1 MGKHSRKYVL
11 SAIIFLVI
19 LLISSLSFY
28 SIKHSSDKAKAQ
40 AAAQAVKEKEAENQR
55 KLYEAKKTEEA
66 KKAEDEKLQAEKI
79 KIEEAIKGEG
89 KSRDIPVLMYHS
101 IAYEKGNELR
111 IPKEKFRLQMKY
123 LKDNGFTT
131 LTLNELYDHLVYGS
145 ELPKKPIVITLDD
158 GYVDNYTNALPVL
171 KEFNLKATVFMIT
184 SCIDTDNR
192 YLTSN
197 QLQEMDKSGMEI
209 ESHTVSH
216 PELNKLSYD
225 VQLSQLKDS
234 KTTLEKVLGREVPY
248 IAYPYGKFN
257 TDTLKIVENL
267 GYKMGFSTIT
277 GTASKANGLFK
288 LHRLYVSNKY
298 DMNNFIK
305 LVNIS
310 AATNFKS

>member
-1 MGKHSRKYVL
+1 MRKHSRKYVL
-11 SAIIFLVI
+11 SAIIFLII
-19 LLISSLSFY
+19 LLISSVSFY
-28 SIKHSSDKAKAQ
+28 SIKQSSEKARAQ
-40 AAAQAVKEKEAENQR
+40 AAAQAEKDKEAENQR
-55 KLYEAKKTEEA
+55 KLYEAKK
-66 KKAEDEKLQAEKI
+66 AEDEKLQVEKI
-79 KIEEAIKGEG
+79 KIQEAIKGEG
-89 KSRDIPVLMYHS
+89 KSRNIPVLMYHS

-111 IPKEKFRLQMKY
+111 IPKDKFRLQMKY

-192 YLTSN
+192 YLTSAE
-197 QLQEMDKSGMEI
+197 LQEMDKSGMEI

-225 VQLSQLKDS
+225 VQLSELKDS
-234 KTTLEKVLGREVPY
+234 KATLEKLLGREVPY

-257 TDTLKIVENL
+257 TDTLKIVEDV
-267 GYKMGFSTIT
+267 GYKMAFSTIT
-277 GTASKANGLFK
+277 GTASKADGIFK

-298 DMNNFIK
+298 DMNYFIK
-305 LVNIS
+305 LVNSS
-310 AATNFKS
+310 AATNSKS